1 MLVSGCTGPQSAL
14 APAGRGAEQL
24 AGLFWVM
31 AVGATAVWLIVMGLG
46 VYSLLRPGTA
56 SPKTAAFY
64 LIGGGTLFPTIVL
77 AALLMVG
84 LSLLPAQ
91 LKPAPAGSLRIDV
104 VGYQWWWQVR
114 YPRSG
119 GEIRLA
125 NEIHL
130 PVGEPVE
137 FHLTSEDVI
146 HSFWIPSLGGKV
158 DMIPGRQTRLT
169 LYPTRTGLFRGAC
182 AEFCGAS
189 HALMSFDVVVQE
201 KAAFADWL
209 TQQSQPAPEPESTVT
224 SRGQHVFLN
233 NGCGACHTVRGTS
246 ADGEIGPDL
255 THVGGRLSLAAGI
268 LENDPAGFLKWL
280 EHPKSVKPGA
290 HMPLFGMLPADD
302 LRALAA
308 YLDSLQ

>member
-1 MLVSGCTGPQSAL
+1 
-14 APAGRGAEQL
+14 
-24 AGLFWVM
+24 M

-46 VYSLLRPGTA
+46 IYALVWPGKA
-56 SPKTAAFY
+56 SPRTAAFY

-91 LKPAPAGSLRIDV
+91 LAPAPPGSLRIDI

-114 YPRSG
+114 YPQSG
-119 GEIRLA
+119 GDIRLA

-130 PVGEPVE
+130 PAGEPVE

-169 LYPTRTGLFRGAC
+169 LYPTRTGRFRGAC

-201 KAAFADWL
+201 RADFADWL
-209 TQQSQPAPEPESTVT
+209 AEQSQPALEPKSTMT
-224 SRGQHVFLN
+224 RRGQQVFLN
-233 NGCGACHTVRGTS
+233 NGCGACHTVRGTP
-246 ADGEIGPDL
+246 ANGEIGPDL

-268 LENDPAGFLKWL
+268 LHNDPAGFRKWL

-290 HMPLFGMLPADD
+290 HMPLFGMLPSDD
-302 LRALAA
+302 LHALAV